1 MKTGKK
7 LLALLLAV
15 VMTMS
20 LLTVG
25 AFAEETPSSETP
37 LEQQDSGSGN
47 IPDDPAEGP
56 ADDLTGNS
64 EDGAAGESDAA
75 LTAADTSYV
84 AEVDGQQYET
94 LQAAVDAVTGEAS
107 IKLIDS
113 IVAKKDEIVTIPAGK
128 TVTLDMAGN
137 SITVESDFEGR
148 PIVNEGTLTV
158 TGNGIIDSSA
168 SENGLGAINN
178 KGTLTIENGT
188 YRGAV
193 YGSGSGIRNTGKDA
207 VLTIEDGT
215 FEEATCAVY
224 NEGTAIIK
232 DGTFSNHSCSTCAK
246 EDGHEGMWSY
256 VIRNATI
263 DSKMTIDGGVFTGT
277 QGAVSA
283 AIGSLTV
290 NDGYFKTADCNRNHG
305 AIFYALYAAGEVGE
319 VETVINGGTFET
331 DGKVTAVSIGNDNK
345 NGDGGINAQSAA
357 EIRGGTFKAP
367 EGVPAVKKATETG
380 NLAITGGTF
389 SSDVSEYL
397 AEGYVQNANGE
408 VGSREEMMVAEVTTA
423 EGVEQYTS
431 LAEAVEAAADKSVIT
446 LLKDTEG
453 DGIVIDTSK
462 KNLTIDFNTHSY
474 TVSGSTVG
482 SSGTE
487 TNAFQ
492 FLTGG
497 SLTLKNGSII
507 FANQKTL
514 LIGLQNYCNLT
525 LENMVIDASQAS
537 APCQYAISNNCGT
550 VQFIRNTSI
559 KAYKNQTAFDSCKF
573 GSYEIPTVKINTTGT
588 ITGDIEL
595 SGGKLEISAGTF
607 EGNIRTVSGY
617 AEGDAIITGG
627 TFSSDVSEYLDEGL
641 GQDANGT
648 VGKVEEGFAAVRIG
662 DTYYQTLAKAI
673 AEAKENDTITL
684 LREVDL
690 GSDRVTINKAVTL
703 DLNGCTLTSSNAT
716 NTLWLEASRVTVQ
729 DSKGNGKIQNTGSG
743 SNNIAVVV
751 NGQDT
756 EAYFKSGT
764 VSGNYAVFI
773 QNGAKA
779 VIDGGKYTGT
789 YGINT
794 VGTGNEANKTAVEI
808 NGGEIQAVAF
818 AVAGNGSA
826 DYTETVI
833 TGGRLESTEG
843 NVIYHPQVGD
853 LTIKGDAELIGPN
866 GVQYCGAGTL
876 TIAENA
882 VITATLPF
890 TEFPTKPASQGD
902 GSTDD
907 GAALSVVSR
916 GGGYQGEGQTMTV
929 NITGGT
935 LTSRNNA
942 AIAVYRLER
951 VNGQWTTNENTKIA
965 SYLAALTVSGGNFSA
980 GSKKDAFEID
990 TQAVDKISVT
1000 GGYFTSDPS
1009 DYVPENAEPE
1019 LFVVASDKTGYAYM
1033 VTTTKP
1039 TEVDPIVT
1047 EKTETEVSESI
1058 GTEDQ
1063 EKIEAVID
1071 KAQVSGVSDAVT
1083 ESAQNAIINQVEEAL
1098 KPEDK
1103 VVVEITVSLTA
1114 DEADLTTA
1122 DKMYVSYKAEPVAKV
1137 IVNDESVG
1145 KEIPVTN
1152 DYLDGQTLIEVRLPI
1167 PEGLKPQEIMH
1178 IADDGTRER
1187 YLNGSGFTVEDGCA
1201 VLHVKHFSTFVLNG
1215 QLTVAAKIGESEYG
1229 TLQEAVNAAKSG
1241 DTIVLTQDCDEKIS
1255 VSGKSVTIDLGGYT
1269 YNKDKITL
1277 GSRCSMSVSD
1287 GKITITYS
1295 APSGGGSSSS
1305 SSGDYTVSV
1314 ENSKHGTVTVSPKRA
1329 DKGDTV
1335 TITVKPDNGYEL
1347 DELTV
1352 TDKDGDT
1359 VKLQSKGG
1367 NKYTFTMPGSKV
1379 TVEATFTLEKEEN
1392 LPFADVAEDY
1402 WAVEEITWAYENGY
1416 MNGVSAERFAP
1427 GSTVTRQQLWMVL
1440 ARLTEFNPSNM
1451 TEAQHWAVESKI
1463 SDGSNPGGAL
1473 TRQQMV
1479 TILYRWAQQMGY
1491 DVSGRADLSAFP
1503 DNASVAAYATEPMT
1517 WAIAEG
1523 IISGTTEGLL
1533 NPAGTATRAQFAV
1546 ILYRFFEN
1554 VM

>member
-94 LQAAVDAVTGEAS
+94 LQAAVDAVQGSGTIELTSS
-107 IKLIDS
+107 IALSDQVTIDS
-113 IVAKKDEIVTIPAGK
+113 GK
-128 TVTLDMAGN
+128 TIILDMNGETL
-137 SITVESDFEGR
+137 SIGFSDSSKNL
-148 PIVNEGTLTV
+148 IVNNGTLTITGDGTFDATEATSYKGFINNYGTLTV
-158 TGNGIIDSSA
+158 
-168 SENGLGAINN
+168 
-178 KGTLTIENGT
+178 ENGT
-188 YRGAV
+188 FQIADKAMTV
-193 YGSGSGIRNTGKDA
+193 HLRNQ
-207 VLTIEDGT
+207 
-215 FEEATCAVY
+215 
-224 NEGTAIIK
+224 
-232 DGTFSNHSCSTCAK
+232 
-246 EDGHEGMWSY
+246 
-256 VIRNATI
+256 
-263 DSKMTIDGGVFTGT
+263 DGGK
-277 QGAVSA
+277 A
-283 AIGSLTV
+283 
-290 NDGYFKTADCNRNHG
+290 
-305 AIFYALYAAGEVGE
+305 
-319 VETVINGGTFET
+319 VINGGTFSGGATIVRSFEGSNTTITGGSFTNSVYPAVDVNGET
-331 DGKVTAVSIGNDNK
+331 LITGGIFTNTSYSRCDSQNWGYTVRSGVDNDPDAKLTITPSSEGSVVVTGTQGALSATAGTMEVNGGSYKTVDCAQKHGAVFYALYVAGEAGAVQVVVNDGTFVTEGKQTAVLVGNSN
-345 NGDGGINAQSAA
+345 DGGLKEQAVLQ
-357 EIRGGTFKAP
+357 IRGGQFSAP
-367 EGVPAVKKATETG
+367 EGIPAYKVDVALG
-380 NLAITGGTF
+380 GLNITGGTF
-389 SSDVSEYL
+389 SSKVDEQYL
-397 AEGYVQNANGE
+397 AEGYVQN
-408 VGSREEMMVAEVTTA
+408 
-423 EGVEQYTS
+423 
-431 LAEAVEAAADKSVIT
+431 
-446 LLKDTEG
+446 
-453 DGIVIDTSK
+453 
-462 KNLTIDFNTHSY
+462 
-474 TVSGSTVG
+474 
-482 SSGTE
+482 
-487 TNAFQ
+487 
-492 FLTGG
+492 
-497 SLTLKNGSII
+497 
-507 FANQKTL
+507 
-514 LIGLQNYCNLT
+514 
-525 LENMVIDASQAS
+525 
-537 APCQYAISNNCGT
+537 
-550 VQFIRNTSI
+550 
-559 KAYKNQTAFDSCKF
+559 
-573 GSYEIPTVKINTTGT
+573 
-588 ITGDIEL
+588 
-595 SGGKLEISAGTF
+595 
-607 EGNIRTVSGY
+607 
-617 AEGDAIITGG
+617 
-627 TFSSDVSEYLDEGL
+627 
-641 GQDANGT
+641 ANGT

-716 NTLWLEASRVTVQ
+716 NTLWLAASRVTVQ

-794 VGTGNEANKTAVEI
+794 VGTGDEANKTAVEI

-951 VNGQWTTNENTKIA
+951 VDGQWTTNENTKIA

-990 TQAVDKISVT
+990 TQAADKISVT

-1009 DYVPENAEPE
+1009 DYVPENAEPK

-1047 EKTETEVSESI
+1047 EKTETEVSERI
-1058 GTEDQ
+1058 EPEDQ
-1063 EKIEAVID
+1063 KKIEAVID

-1083 ESAQNAIINQVEEAL
+1083 ESAQNAIINQVEGEL

-1114 DEADLTTA
+1114 DKADLTTE

-1137 IVNDESVG
+1137 IVNGEDKAENIAV
-1145 KEIPVTN
+1145 PN

-1167 PEGLKPQEIMH
+1167 PVDLEPQEIMH

-1255 VSGKSVTIDLGGYT
+1255 VSGKSVTIDLDGHT
-1269 YNKDKITL
+1269 YDKDKITL

-1287 GKITITYS
+1287 DKITITYS

-1314 ENSKHGTVTVSPKRA
+1314 ENSKHGTVTASPKRA

>member
-1 MKTGKK
+1 M
-7 LLALLLAV
+7 
-15 VMTMS
+15 
-20 LLTVG
+20 
-25 AFAEETPSSETP
+25 
-37 LEQQDSGSGN
+37 
-47 IPDDPAEGP
+47 
-56 ADDLTGNS
+56 
-64 EDGAAGESDAA
+64 
-75 LTAADTSYV
+75 
-84 AEVDGQQYET
+84 
-94 LQAAVDAVTGEAS
+94 
-107 IKLIDS
+107 
-113 IVAKKDEIVTIPAGK
+113 
-128 TVTLDMAGN
+128 
-137 SITVESDFEGR
+137 
-148 PIVNEGTLTV
+148 
-158 TGNGIIDSSA
+158 
-168 SENGLGAINN
+168 
-178 KGTLTIENGT
+178 
-188 YRGAV
+188 
-193 YGSGSGIRNTGKDA
+193 
-207 VLTIEDGT
+207 
-215 FEEATCAVY
+215 
-224 NEGTAIIK
+224 
-232 DGTFSNHSCSTCAK
+232 
-246 EDGHEGMWSY
+246 
-256 VIRNATI
+256 
-263 DSKMTIDGGVFTGT
+263 
-277 QGAVSA
+277 
-283 AIGSLTV
+283 
-290 NDGYFKTADCNRNHG
+290 
-305 AIFYALYAAGEVGE
+305 
-319 VETVINGGTFET
+319 
-331 DGKVTAVSIGNDNK
+331 
-345 NGDGGINAQSAA
+345 
-357 EIRGGTFKAP
+357 
-367 EGVPAVKKATETG
+367 
-380 NLAITGGTF
+380 
-389 SSDVSEYL
+389 
-397 AEGYVQNANGE
+397 
-408 VGSREEMMVAEVTTA
+408 
-423 EGVEQYTS
+423 
-431 LAEAVEAAADKSVIT
+431 
-446 LLKDTEG
+446 
-453 DGIVIDTSK
+453 
-462 KNLTIDFNTHSY
+462 
-474 TVSGSTVG
+474 
-482 SSGTE
+482 
-487 TNAFQ
+487 
-492 FLTGG
+492 
-497 SLTLKNGSII
+497 
-507 FANQKTL
+507 
-514 LIGLQNYCNLT
+514 
-525 LENMVIDASQAS
+525 
-537 APCQYAISNNCGT
+537 
-550 VQFIRNTSI
+550 
-559 KAYKNQTAFDSCKF
+559 
-573 GSYEIPTVKINTTGT
+573 
-588 ITGDIEL
+588 
-595 SGGKLEISAGTF
+595 
-607 EGNIRTVSGY
+607 
-617 AEGDAIITGG
+617 
-627 TFSSDVSEYLDEGL
+627 
-641 GQDANGT
+641 
-648 VGKVEEGFAAVRIG
+648 
-662 DTYYQTLAKAI
+662 
-673 AEAKENDTITL
+673 
-684 LREVDL
+684 DL
-690 GSDRVTINKAVTL
+690 GSDKVTINKAVTL

-751 NGQDT
+751 NGQGT

-951 VNGQWTTNENTKIA
+951 VNGQWTTNENTKIV

-990 TQAVDKISVT
+990 TQAADKISVT

-1009 DYVPENAEPE
+1009 DYVPENAEPK

-1098 KPEDK
+1098 NPEDK

-1114 DEADLTTA
+1114 DEADLTTE

-1137 IVNDESVG
+1137 IVNGEDKAENIAV
-1145 KEIPVTN
+1145 PN

-1167 PEGLKPQEIMH
+1167 PADLEPQEIMH

-1255 VSGKSVTIDLGGYT
+1255 VSGKSVTIDLDGHT
-1269 YNKDKITL
+1269 YDKDKITL

-1287 GKITITYS
+1287 DKITITYS

>member
-94 LQAAVDAVTGEAS
+94 LQAAVDAVQGSGTIELTSS
-107 IKLIDS
+107 IALSDQVTIDS
-113 IVAKKDEIVTIPAGK
+113 GK
-128 TVTLDMAGN
+128 TIILDMNGETL
-137 SITVESDFEGR
+137 SIGFSDSSKNL
-148 PIVNEGTLTV
+148 IVNNGTLTITGDGTFDATEATSYKGFINNYGTLTV
-158 TGNGIIDSSA
+158 
-168 SENGLGAINN
+168 
-178 KGTLTIENGT
+178 ENGT
-188 YRGAV
+188 FQIADKAMTV
-193 YGSGSGIRNTGKDA
+193 HLRNQ
-207 VLTIEDGT
+207 
-215 FEEATCAVY
+215 
-224 NEGTAIIK
+224 
-232 DGTFSNHSCSTCAK
+232 
-246 EDGHEGMWSY
+246 
-256 VIRNATI
+256 
-263 DSKMTIDGGVFTGT
+263 DGGK
-277 QGAVSA
+277 A
-283 AIGSLTV
+283 
-290 NDGYFKTADCNRNHG
+290 
-305 AIFYALYAAGEVGE
+305 
-319 VETVINGGTFET
+319 VINGGTFSGGATIVRSFEGSNTTITGGSFTNSVYPAVDVNGET
-331 DGKVTAVSIGNDNK
+331 LITGGIFTNTSCSRCDSQNWGYTVRSGVDNDPDAKLTITPSSEGSVVVTGTQGALSATAGTMEVNGGSYKTVDCAQKHGAVFYALYVAGEAGAVQVVVNDGTFVTEGKQTAVLVGNSN
-345 NGDGGINAQSAA
+345 DGGLKEQAVLQ
-357 EIRGGTFKAP
+357 IRGGQFSAP
-367 EGVPAVKKATETG
+367 EGIPAYKVDVALG
-380 NLAITGGTF
+380 GLNITGGTF
-389 SSDVSEYL
+389 SSKVDEQYL
-397 AEGYVQNANGE
+397 A
-408 VGSREEMMVAEVTTA
+408 
-423 EGVEQYTS
+423 
-431 LAEAVEAAADKSVIT
+431 
-446 LLKDTEG
+446 
-453 DGIVIDTSK
+453 
-462 KNLTIDFNTHSY
+462 
-474 TVSGSTVG
+474 
-482 SSGTE
+482 
-487 TNAFQ
+487 
-492 FLTGG
+492 
-497 SLTLKNGSII
+497 
-507 FANQKTL
+507 
-514 LIGLQNYCNLT
+514 
-525 LENMVIDASQAS
+525 
-537 APCQYAISNNCGT
+537 
-550 VQFIRNTSI
+550 
-559 KAYKNQTAFDSCKF
+559 
-573 GSYEIPTVKINTTGT
+573 
-588 ITGDIEL
+588 
-595 SGGKLEISAGTF
+595 
-607 EGNIRTVSGY
+607 
-617 AEGDAIITGG
+617 
-627 TFSSDVSEYLDEGL
+627 EGL

-673 AEAKENDTITL
+673 TEAKENDTITL

-751 NGQDT
+751 NGQGT

-794 VGTGNEANKTAVEI
+794 VGTSDEANKTAVEI

-951 VNGQWTTNENTKIA
+951 VDGQWTTNENTKIV

-990 TQAVDKISVT
+990 TRAADKISVT

-1009 DYVPENAEPE
+1009 DYVPENAEPK

-1033 VTTTKP
+1033 VTTTAP

-1058 GTEDQ
+1058 KTEDK

-1071 KAQVSGVSDAVT
+1071 NAQVSGVSDAVT

-1114 DEADLTTA
+1114 DKADLTTE

-1137 IVNDESVG
+1137 IVNGEDKAENIAV
-1145 KEIPVTN
+1145 PN

-1167 PEGLKPQEIMH
+1167 PVDLEPQEIMH

-1255 VSGKSVTIDLGGYT
+1255 VSGKSVTIDLDGHT
-1269 YNKDKITL
+1269 YDKDKITL

-1287 GKITITYS
+1287 DKITITYS

-1392 LPFADVAEDY
+1392 LPFADVAEDC

>member
-431 LAEAVEAAADKSVIT
+431 LAEAVEAAANNSVIK

-550 VQFIRNTSI
+550 VQFIGNTSI

-573 GSYEIPTVKINTTGT
+573 GSYEIPTVKIHTTGT

-617 AEGDAIITGG
+617 AKGDAIITGG

-751 NGQDT
+751 NGQGT

-951 VNGQWTTNENTKIA
+951 VDGQWTTNENTKIA

-990 TQAVDKISVT
+990 TQAADEISVT

-1058 GTEDQ
+1058 KTEDK

-1071 KAQVSGVSDAVT
+1071 NAQVSGVSDAVT
-1083 ESAQNAIINQVEEAL
+1083 ESAQNAIINQVEGEL

-1114 DEADLTTA
+1114 DKADLTTE

-1137 IVNDESVG
+1137 IVNGEDKAENIAV
-1145 KEIPVTN
+1145 PN

-1167 PEGLKPQEIMH
+1167 PADLEPQEIMH

-1255 VSGKSVTIDLGGYT
+1255 VSGKSVTIDLGGYA
-1269 YNKDKITL
+1269 YDKDKITL

-1287 GKITITYS
+1287 DKITITYS

>member
-94 LQAAVDAVTGEAS
+94 LQAAVDAVQGSGTIELTSS
-107 IKLIDS
+107 IALSDQVTIDS
-113 IVAKKDEIVTIPAGK
+113 GK
-128 TVTLDMAGN
+128 TIILDMNGETL
-137 SITVESDFEGR
+137 SIGFSDSSKNL
-148 PIVNEGTLTV
+148 IVNNGTLTITGDGTFDATEATSYKGFINNYGTLTV
-158 TGNGIIDSSA
+158 
-168 SENGLGAINN
+168 
-178 KGTLTIENGT
+178 ENGT
-188 YRGAV
+188 FQIADKAMTV
-193 YGSGSGIRNTGKDA
+193 HLRNQ
-207 VLTIEDGT
+207 
-215 FEEATCAVY
+215 
-224 NEGTAIIK
+224 
-232 DGTFSNHSCSTCAK
+232 
-246 EDGHEGMWSY
+246 
-256 VIRNATI
+256 
-263 DSKMTIDGGVFTGT
+263 DGGK
-277 QGAVSA
+277 A
-283 AIGSLTV
+283 
-290 NDGYFKTADCNRNHG
+290 
-305 AIFYALYAAGEVGE
+305 
-319 VETVINGGTFET
+319 VINGGTFSGGATIVRSFEGSNTTITGGSFTNSVYPAVDVNGET
-331 DGKVTAVSIGNDNK
+331 LITGGIFTNTSYSRCDSQNWGYTVRSGVDNDPDAKLTITPSSEGSVVVTGTQGALSATAGTMEVNGGSYKTVDCAQKHGAVFYALYVAGEAGAVQVVVNDGTFVTEGKQTAVLVGNSN
-345 NGDGGINAQSAA
+345 DGGLKEQAVLQ
-357 EIRGGTFKAP
+357 IRGGQFSAP
-367 EGVPAVKKATETG
+367 EGIPAYKVDVALG
-380 NLAITGGTF
+380 GLNITGGTF
-389 SSDVSEYL
+389 SSKVDEQYL
-397 AEGYVQNANGE
+397 AEGYVQN
-408 VGSREEMMVAEVTTA
+408 
-423 EGVEQYTS
+423 
-431 LAEAVEAAADKSVIT
+431 
-446 LLKDTEG
+446 
-453 DGIVIDTSK
+453 
-462 KNLTIDFNTHSY
+462 
-474 TVSGSTVG
+474 
-482 SSGTE
+482 
-487 TNAFQ
+487 
-492 FLTGG
+492 
-497 SLTLKNGSII
+497 
-507 FANQKTL
+507 
-514 LIGLQNYCNLT
+514 
-525 LENMVIDASQAS
+525 
-537 APCQYAISNNCGT
+537 
-550 VQFIRNTSI
+550 
-559 KAYKNQTAFDSCKF
+559 
-573 GSYEIPTVKINTTGT
+573 
-588 ITGDIEL
+588 
-595 SGGKLEISAGTF
+595 
-607 EGNIRTVSGY
+607 
-617 AEGDAIITGG
+617 
-627 TFSSDVSEYLDEGL
+627 
-641 GQDANGT
+641 ANGT

-716 NTLWLEASRVTVQ
+716 NTLWLAASRVTVQ

-794 VGTGNEANKTAVEI
+794 VGTGDEANKTAVEI

-951 VNGQWTTNENTKIA
+951 VDGQWTTNENTKIA

-990 TQAVDKISVT
+990 TQAADKISVT

-1009 DYVPENAEPE
+1009 DYVPENAEPK

-1047 EKTETEVSESI
+1047 EKTETEVSERI
-1058 GTEDQ
+1058 EPEDQ
-1063 EKIEAVID
+1063 KKIEAVID
-1071 KAQVSGVSDAVT
+1071 NAQVSGVSDAVT
-1083 ESAQNAIINQVEEAL
+1083 ESAQNAIINQVEGEL

-1114 DEADLTTA
+1114 DKADLTTE

-1137 IVNDESVG
+1137 IVNGEDKAENIAV
-1145 KEIPVTN
+1145 PN

-1167 PEGLKPQEIMH
+1167 PVDLEPQEIMH

-1255 VSGKSVTIDLGGYT
+1255 VSGKSVTIDLDGHT
-1269 YNKDKITL
+1269 YDKDKITL

-1287 GKITITYS
+1287 DKITITYS

-1314 ENSKHGTVTVSPKRA
+1314 ENSKHGTVTASPKRA

>member
-47 IPDDPAEGP
+47 IPEDPAEGP

-431 LAEAVEAAADKSVIT
+431 LAEAVEAAANNSVIK

-550 VQFIRNTSI
+550 VQFIGNTSI

-573 GSYEIPTVKINTTGT
+573 GSYEIPTVKIHTTGT

-617 AEGDAIITGG
+617 AKGDAIITGG
-627 TFSSDVSEYLDEGL
+627 TFSSDVSKYLAEGL

-716 NTLWLEASRVTVQ
+716 NTLCLAASRVTVQ

-794 VGTGNEANKTAVEI
+794 VGTGDEANKTAVEI

-951 VNGQWTTNENTKIA
+951 VDGQWTTNENTKIV
-965 SYLAALTVSGGNFSA
+965 SYLAALKVSGGNFSA

-990 TQAVDKISVT
+990 TQAADEISVT

-1009 DYVPENAEPE
+1009 DYVPENAEPK
-1019 LFVVASDKTGYAYM
+1019 LFVVASDRTGYAYM
-1033 VTTTKP
+1033 VTTTAP

-1058 GTEDQ
+1058 KAKDK

-1071 KAQVSGVSDAVT
+1071 NAQVSGVSDAVT

-1114 DEADLTTA
+1114 DKADLTTA
-1122 DKMYVSYKAEPVAKV
+1122 DKMYVSYKAEPAAKV
-1137 IVNDESVG
+1137 IVNGKDETDKIAVS
-1145 KEIPVTN
+1145 N

-1167 PEGLKPQEIMH
+1167 PADLEPQEIMH

-1201 VLHVKHFSTFVLNG
+1201 VLHVKHFGTFVLNG

-1255 VSGKSVTIDLGGYT
+1255 VSGKSMTIDLDGHT
-1269 YNKDKITL
+1269 YDKDKITL

-1287 GKITITYS
+1287 DKITITYS

-1440 ARLTEFNPSNM
+1440 ARLTGFNPSNM

>member
-94 LQAAVDAVTGEAS
+94 LQAAVDAVQGSGTIELTSS
-107 IKLIDS
+107 IALSDQVTIDS
-113 IVAKKDEIVTIPAGK
+113 GK
-128 TVTLDMAGN
+128 TIILDMNGETL
-137 SITVESDFEGR
+137 SIGFSDSSKNL
-148 PIVNEGTLTV
+148 IVNNGTLTITGDGTFDATEATSYKGFINNYGTLTV
-158 TGNGIIDSSA
+158 
-168 SENGLGAINN
+168 
-178 KGTLTIENGT
+178 ENGT
-188 YRGAV
+188 FQIADKAMTV
-193 YGSGSGIRNTGKDA
+193 HLRNQ
-207 VLTIEDGT
+207 
-215 FEEATCAVY
+215 
-224 NEGTAIIK
+224 
-232 DGTFSNHSCSTCAK
+232 
-246 EDGHEGMWSY
+246 
-256 VIRNATI
+256 
-263 DSKMTIDGGVFTGT
+263 DGGK
-277 QGAVSA
+277 A
-283 AIGSLTV
+283 
-290 NDGYFKTADCNRNHG
+290 
-305 AIFYALYAAGEVGE
+305 
-319 VETVINGGTFET
+319 VINGGTFSGGATIVRSFEGSNTTITGGSFTNSVYPAVDVNGET
-331 DGKVTAVSIGNDNK
+331 LITGGIFTNTSCSRCDSQNWGYTVRSGVDNDPDAKLTITPSSEGSVVVTGTQGALSATAGTMEVNGGSYKTVDCAQKHGAVFYALYVAGEAGAVQVVVNDGTFVTEGKQTAVLVGNSN
-345 NGDGGINAQSAA
+345 DGGLKEQAVLQ
-357 EIRGGTFKAP
+357 IRGGQFSAP
-367 EGVPAVKKATETG
+367 EGIPAYKVDVALG
-380 NLAITGGTF
+380 GLNITGGTF
-389 SSDVSEYL
+389 SSDVSKYL
-397 AEGYVQNANGE
+397 A
-408 VGSREEMMVAEVTTA
+408 
-423 EGVEQYTS
+423 
-431 LAEAVEAAADKSVIT
+431 
-446 LLKDTEG
+446 
-453 DGIVIDTSK
+453 
-462 KNLTIDFNTHSY
+462 
-474 TVSGSTVG
+474 
-482 SSGTE
+482 
-487 TNAFQ
+487 
-492 FLTGG
+492 
-497 SLTLKNGSII
+497 
-507 FANQKTL
+507 
-514 LIGLQNYCNLT
+514 
-525 LENMVIDASQAS
+525 
-537 APCQYAISNNCGT
+537 
-550 VQFIRNTSI
+550 
-559 KAYKNQTAFDSCKF
+559 
-573 GSYEIPTVKINTTGT
+573 
-588 ITGDIEL
+588 
-595 SGGKLEISAGTF
+595 
-607 EGNIRTVSGY
+607 
-617 AEGDAIITGG
+617 
-627 TFSSDVSEYLDEGL
+627 EGL

-673 AEAKENDTITL
+673 TEAKENDTITL

-751 NGQDT
+751 NGQGT

-794 VGTGNEANKTAVEI
+794 VGTSDEANKTAVEI

-951 VNGQWTTNENTKIA
+951 VDGQWTTNENTKIV

-990 TQAVDKISVT
+990 TRAADKISVT

-1009 DYVPENAEPE
+1009 DYVPENAEPK

-1033 VTTTKP
+1033 VTTTAP

-1058 GTEDQ
+1058 KTEDK

-1071 KAQVSGVSDAVT
+1071 NAQVSGVSDAVT

-1114 DEADLTTA
+1114 DKADLTTE

-1137 IVNDESVG
+1137 IVNGEDKAENIAV
-1145 KEIPVTN
+1145 PN

-1167 PEGLKPQEIMH
+1167 PVDLEPQEIMH

-1255 VSGKSVTIDLGGYT
+1255 VSGKSVTIDLDGHT
-1269 YNKDKITL
+1269 YDKDKITL

-1287 GKITITYS
+1287 DKITITYS

>member
-47 IPDDPAEGP
+47 IPEDPAEGP

-431 LAEAVEAAADKSVIT
+431 LAEAVEEAANNSVIK

-550 VQFIRNTSI
+550 VQFIGNTSI

-573 GSYEIPTVKINTTGT
+573 GSYEIPTVKIHTTGT

-617 AEGDAIITGG
+617 AKGDAIITGG
-627 TFSSDVSEYLDEGL
+627 TFSSDVSKYLAEGL

-716 NTLWLEASRVTVQ
+716 NTLCLAASRVTVQ

-794 VGTGNEANKTAVEI
+794 VGTGDEANKTAVEI

-818 AVAGNGSA
+818 AVAGNGSD

-951 VNGQWTTNENTKIA
+951 VDGQWTTNENTKIV
-965 SYLAALTVSGGNFSA
+965 SYLAALKVSGGNFSA

-990 TQAVDKISVT
+990 TQAADEISVT

-1009 DYVPENAEPE
+1009 DYVPENAEPK

-1033 VTTTKP
+1033 VTTTAP

-1058 GTEDQ
+1058 KAKDKEMI
-1063 EKIEAVID
+1063 KAVID
-1071 KAQVSGVSDAVT
+1071 NAQVSGVSDAVT

-1114 DEADLTTA
+1114 DKADLTTA

-1137 IVNDESVG
+1137 IVNGKDETDKIAVS
-1145 KEIPVTN
+1145 N

-1167 PEGLKPQEIMH
+1167 PADLEPQEIMH

-1201 VLHVKHFSTFVLNG
+1201 VLHVKHFGTFVLNG

-1255 VSGKSVTIDLGGYT
+1255 VSGKIMTIDLDGHT
-1269 YNKDKITL
+1269 YDKDKITL

-1287 GKITITYS
+1287 DKITITYS

-1352 TDKDGDT
+1352 TDRDGDT

>member
-94 LQAAVDAVTGEAS
+94 LQAAVDAVQGSGTIELTSS
-107 IKLIDS
+107 IALSDQVTIDS
-113 IVAKKDEIVTIPAGK
+113 GK
-128 TVTLDMAGN
+128 TIILDMNGETL
-137 SITVESDFEGR
+137 SIGFSDSSKNL
-148 PIVNEGTLTV
+148 IVNNGTLTITGDGTFDATEATSYKGFINNYGTLTV
-158 TGNGIIDSSA
+158 
-168 SENGLGAINN
+168 
-178 KGTLTIENGT
+178 ENGT
-188 YRGAV
+188 FQIADKAMTV
-193 YGSGSGIRNTGKDA
+193 HLRNQ
-207 VLTIEDGT
+207 
-215 FEEATCAVY
+215 
-224 NEGTAIIK
+224 
-232 DGTFSNHSCSTCAK
+232 
-246 EDGHEGMWSY
+246 
-256 VIRNATI
+256 
-263 DSKMTIDGGVFTGT
+263 DGGK
-277 QGAVSA
+277 A
-283 AIGSLTV
+283 
-290 NDGYFKTADCNRNHG
+290 
-305 AIFYALYAAGEVGE
+305 
-319 VETVINGGTFET
+319 VINGGTFSGGATIVRSFEGSNTTITGGSFTNSVYPAVDVNGET
-331 DGKVTAVSIGNDNK
+331 LITGGIFTNTSCSRCDSQNWGYTVRSGVDNDPDAKLTITPSSEGSVVVTGTQGALSATAGTMEVNGGSYKTVDCAQKHGAVFYALYVAGEAGAVQVVVNDGTFVTEGKQTAVLVGNSN
-345 NGDGGINAQSAA
+345 DGGLKEQAVLQ
-357 EIRGGTFKAP
+357 IRGGQFSAP
-367 EGVPAVKKATETG
+367 EGIPAYKVDVALG
-380 NLAITGGTF
+380 GLNITGGTF
-389 SSDVSEYL
+389 SSDVSKYL
-397 AEGYVQNANGE
+397 A
-408 VGSREEMMVAEVTTA
+408 
-423 EGVEQYTS
+423 
-431 LAEAVEAAADKSVIT
+431 
-446 LLKDTEG
+446 
-453 DGIVIDTSK
+453 
-462 KNLTIDFNTHSY
+462 
-474 TVSGSTVG
+474 
-482 SSGTE
+482 
-487 TNAFQ
+487 
-492 FLTGG
+492 
-497 SLTLKNGSII
+497 
-507 FANQKTL
+507 
-514 LIGLQNYCNLT
+514 
-525 LENMVIDASQAS
+525 
-537 APCQYAISNNCGT
+537 
-550 VQFIRNTSI
+550 
-559 KAYKNQTAFDSCKF
+559 
-573 GSYEIPTVKINTTGT
+573 
-588 ITGDIEL
+588 
-595 SGGKLEISAGTF
+595 
-607 EGNIRTVSGY
+607 
-617 AEGDAIITGG
+617 
-627 TFSSDVSEYLDEGL
+627 EGL

-794 VGTGNEANKTAVEI
+794 VGTGDEANKTAVEI

-951 VNGQWTTNENTKIA
+951 VNGQWTTNENTKIV

-990 TQAVDKISVT
+990 TQAADKISVT

-1009 DYVPENAEPE
+1009 DYVPENAEPK

-1058 GTEDQ
+1058 KTEDK

-1083 ESAQNAIINQVEEAL
+1083 ESAQNAIINQVEGAL
-1098 KPEDK
+1098 NPEDK

-1114 DEADLTTA
+1114 DKADLTTA

-1167 PEGLKPQEIMH
+1167 PEDLEPQEIMH

-1255 VSGKSVTIDLGGYT
+1255 VSGKSVTIDLDGHT
-1269 YNKDKITL
+1269 YDKDKITL

-1287 GKITITYS
+1287 DKITITYS

>member
-94 LQAAVDAVTGEAS
+94 LQAAVDAVQGSGTIELTSS
-107 IKLIDS
+107 IALSDQVTIDS
-113 IVAKKDEIVTIPAGK
+113 GK
-128 TVTLDMAGN
+128 TIILDMNGETL
-137 SITVESDFEGR
+137 SIGFSDSSKNL
-148 PIVNEGTLTV
+148 IVNNGTLTITGDGTFDATEATSYKGFINNYGTLTV
-158 TGNGIIDSSA
+158 
-168 SENGLGAINN
+168 
-178 KGTLTIENGT
+178 ENGT
-188 YRGAV
+188 FQIADKAMTV
-193 YGSGSGIRNTGKDA
+193 HLRNQ
-207 VLTIEDGT
+207 
-215 FEEATCAVY
+215 
-224 NEGTAIIK
+224 
-232 DGTFSNHSCSTCAK
+232 
-246 EDGHEGMWSY
+246 
-256 VIRNATI
+256 
-263 DSKMTIDGGVFTGT
+263 DGGK
-277 QGAVSA
+277 A
-283 AIGSLTV
+283 
-290 NDGYFKTADCNRNHG
+290 
-305 AIFYALYAAGEVGE
+305 
-319 VETVINGGTFET
+319 VINGGTFSGGATIVRSFKGSNTTITGGSFTNSVYPAVDVNGET
-331 DGKVTAVSIGNDNK
+331 LITGGIFTNTSCSRCDSQNWGYTVRSGVDNDPDAKLTITPSSEGSVVVTGTQGALSATAGTMEVNGGSYKTVDCAQKHGAVFYALYVAGEAGAVQVVVNDGTFVTEGKQTAVLVGNSN
-345 NGDGGINAQSAA
+345 DGGLKEQAVLQ
-357 EIRGGTFKAP
+357 IRGGQFSAP
-367 EGVPAVKKATETG
+367 EGIPAYKVDVALG
-380 NLAITGGTF
+380 GLNITGGTF
-389 SSDVSEYL
+389 SSKVDEQYL
-397 AEGYVQNANGE
+397 A
-408 VGSREEMMVAEVTTA
+408 
-423 EGVEQYTS
+423 
-431 LAEAVEAAADKSVIT
+431 
-446 LLKDTEG
+446 
-453 DGIVIDTSK
+453 
-462 KNLTIDFNTHSY
+462 
-474 TVSGSTVG
+474 
-482 SSGTE
+482 
-487 TNAFQ
+487 
-492 FLTGG
+492 
-497 SLTLKNGSII
+497 
-507 FANQKTL
+507 
-514 LIGLQNYCNLT
+514 
-525 LENMVIDASQAS
+525 
-537 APCQYAISNNCGT
+537 
-550 VQFIRNTSI
+550 
-559 KAYKNQTAFDSCKF
+559 
-573 GSYEIPTVKINTTGT
+573 
-588 ITGDIEL
+588 
-595 SGGKLEISAGTF
+595 
-607 EGNIRTVSGY
+607 
-617 AEGDAIITGG
+617 
-627 TFSSDVSEYLDEGL
+627 EGL

-673 AEAKENDTITL
+673 TEAKENDTITL

-751 NGQDT
+751 NGQGT

-794 VGTGNEANKTAVEI
+794 VGTSDEANKTAVEI

-951 VNGQWTTNENTKIA
+951 VNGQWTTNENTKIV

-990 TQAVDKISVT
+990 TQAADKISVT

-1009 DYVPENAEPE
+1009 DYVPENAEPK

-1058 GTEDQ
+1058 ELEDQ
-1063 EKIEAVID
+1063 KKIEAVID
-1071 KAQVSGVSDAVT
+1071 NAQVSGVSDAVT
-1083 ESAQNAIINQVEEAL
+1083 ESAQNAIINQVEGEL

-1114 DEADLTTA
+1114 DKADLTTA

-1167 PEGLKPQEIMH
+1167 PADLEPQEIMH

-1255 VSGKSVTIDLGGYT
+1255 VSGKSVTIDLDGHT
-1269 YNKDKITL
+1269 YDKDKITL

>member
-94 LQAAVDAVTGEAS
+94 LQAAVDAVQGSGTIELTSS
-107 IKLIDS
+107 IALSDQVTIDS
-113 IVAKKDEIVTIPAGK
+113 GK
-128 TVTLDMAGN
+128 TIILDMNGETL
-137 SITVESDFEGR
+137 SIGFSDSSKNL
-148 PIVNEGTLTV
+148 IVNNGTLTITGDGTFDATEATSYKGFINNYGTLTV
-158 TGNGIIDSSA
+158 
-168 SENGLGAINN
+168 
-178 KGTLTIENGT
+178 ENGT
-188 YRGAV
+188 FQIADKAMTV
-193 YGSGSGIRNTGKDA
+193 HLRNQ
-207 VLTIEDGT
+207 
-215 FEEATCAVY
+215 
-224 NEGTAIIK
+224 
-232 DGTFSNHSCSTCAK
+232 
-246 EDGHEGMWSY
+246 
-256 VIRNATI
+256 
-263 DSKMTIDGGVFTGT
+263 DGGK
-277 QGAVSA
+277 A
-283 AIGSLTV
+283 
-290 NDGYFKTADCNRNHG
+290 
-305 AIFYALYAAGEVGE
+305 
-319 VETVINGGTFET
+319 VINGGTFSGGATIVRSFEGSNTTITGGSFTNSVYPAVDVNGET
-331 DGKVTAVSIGNDNK
+331 LITGGIFTNTSCSRCDSQNWGYTVRSGVDNDPDAKLTITPSSEGSVVVTGTQGALSATAGTMEVNGGSYKTVDCAQKHGAVFYALYVAGEAGAVQVVVNDGTFVTEGKQTAVLVGNSN
-345 NGDGGINAQSAA
+345 DGGLKEQAVLQ
-357 EIRGGTFKAP
+357 IRGGQFSAP
-367 EGVPAVKKATETG
+367 EGIPAYKVDVALG
-380 NLAITGGTF
+380 GLNITGGTF

-397 AEGYVQNANGE
+397 A
-408 VGSREEMMVAEVTTA
+408 
-423 EGVEQYTS
+423 
-431 LAEAVEAAADKSVIT
+431 
-446 LLKDTEG
+446 
-453 DGIVIDTSK
+453 
-462 KNLTIDFNTHSY
+462 
-474 TVSGSTVG
+474 
-482 SSGTE
+482 
-487 TNAFQ
+487 
-492 FLTGG
+492 
-497 SLTLKNGSII
+497 
-507 FANQKTL
+507 
-514 LIGLQNYCNLT
+514 
-525 LENMVIDASQAS
+525 
-537 APCQYAISNNCGT
+537 
-550 VQFIRNTSI
+550 
-559 KAYKNQTAFDSCKF
+559 
-573 GSYEIPTVKINTTGT
+573 
-588 ITGDIEL
+588 
-595 SGGKLEISAGTF
+595 
-607 EGNIRTVSGY
+607 
-617 AEGDAIITGG
+617 
-627 TFSSDVSEYLDEGL
+627 EGL

-690 GSDRVTINKAVTL
+690 GSDKVTINKAVTL

-751 NGQDT
+751 NGQGT

-794 VGTGNEANKTAVEI
+794 VGTGDEANKTAVEI

-951 VNGQWTTNENTKIA
+951 VDGQWTTNENTKIV

-990 TQAVDKISVT
+990 TQAADEISVT

-1009 DYVPENAEPE
+1009 DYVPENAEPK

-1058 GTEDQ
+1058 KTEDK

-1071 KAQVSGVSDAVT
+1071 NAQVSGVSDAVT

-1114 DEADLTTA
+1114 DKADLTTA

-1137 IVNDESVG
+1137 IVNGEDKAENIAV
-1145 KEIPVTN
+1145 PN

-1167 PEGLKPQEIMH
+1167 PADLEPQEIMH

-1255 VSGKSVTIDLGGYT
+1255 VSGKSVTIDLDGHT
-1269 YNKDKITL
+1269 YDKDKITL

-1287 GKITITYS
+1287 DKITITYS

-1440 ARLTEFNPSNM
+1440 ARLTGFNPSNM

>member
-94 LQAAVDAVTGEAS
+94 LQAAVDAVQGSGTIELTSS
-107 IKLIDS
+107 IALSDQVTIDS
-113 IVAKKDEIVTIPAGK
+113 GK
-128 TVTLDMAGN
+128 TIILDMNGETL
-137 SITVESDFEGR
+137 SIGFSDSSKNL
-148 PIVNEGTLTV
+148 IVNNGTLTITGDGTFDATEATSYKGFINNYGTLTV
-158 TGNGIIDSSA
+158 
-168 SENGLGAINN
+168 
-178 KGTLTIENGT
+178 ENGT
-188 YRGAV
+188 FQIADKAMTV
-193 YGSGSGIRNTGKDA
+193 HLRNQ
-207 VLTIEDGT
+207 
-215 FEEATCAVY
+215 
-224 NEGTAIIK
+224 
-232 DGTFSNHSCSTCAK
+232 
-246 EDGHEGMWSY
+246 
-256 VIRNATI
+256 
-263 DSKMTIDGGVFTGT
+263 DGGK
-277 QGAVSA
+277 A
-283 AIGSLTV
+283 
-290 NDGYFKTADCNRNHG
+290 
-305 AIFYALYAAGEVGE
+305 
-319 VETVINGGTFET
+319 VINGGTFSGGATIVRSFEGSNTTITGGSFTNSVYPAVDVNGET
-331 DGKVTAVSIGNDNK
+331 LITGGIFTNTSCSRCDSQNWGYTVRSGVDNDPDAKLTITPSSEGSVVVTGTQGALSATAGTMEVNGGSYKTVDCAQKHGAVFYALYVAGEAGAVQVVVNDGTFVTEGKQTAVLVGNSN
-345 NGDGGINAQSAA
+345 DGGLKEQAVLQ
-357 EIRGGTFKAP
+357 IRGGQFSAP
-367 EGVPAVKKATETG
+367 EGIPAYKVDVALG
-380 NLAITGGTF
+380 GLNITGGTF
-389 SSDVSEYL
+389 SSDVSKYL
-397 AEGYVQNANGE
+397 A
-408 VGSREEMMVAEVTTA
+408 
-423 EGVEQYTS
+423 
-431 LAEAVEAAADKSVIT
+431 
-446 LLKDTEG
+446 
-453 DGIVIDTSK
+453 
-462 KNLTIDFNTHSY
+462 
-474 TVSGSTVG
+474 
-482 SSGTE
+482 
-487 TNAFQ
+487 
-492 FLTGG
+492 
-497 SLTLKNGSII
+497 
-507 FANQKTL
+507 
-514 LIGLQNYCNLT
+514 
-525 LENMVIDASQAS
+525 
-537 APCQYAISNNCGT
+537 
-550 VQFIRNTSI
+550 
-559 KAYKNQTAFDSCKF
+559 
-573 GSYEIPTVKINTTGT
+573 
-588 ITGDIEL
+588 
-595 SGGKLEISAGTF
+595 
-607 EGNIRTVSGY
+607 
-617 AEGDAIITGG
+617 
-627 TFSSDVSEYLDEGL
+627 EGL

-673 AEAKENDTITL
+673 TEAKENDTITL

-751 NGQDT
+751 NGQGT

-951 VNGQWTTNENTKIA
+951 VNGQWTTNENTKIV

-990 TQAVDKISVT
+990 TQAADKISVT

-1009 DYVPENAEPE
+1009 DYVPENAEPK

-1058 GTEDQ
+1058 ELEDQ
-1063 EKIEAVID
+1063 KKIEAVID
-1071 KAQVSGVSDAVT
+1071 NAQVSGVSDAVT
-1083 ESAQNAIINQVEEAL
+1083 ESAQNAIINQVEGEL

-1114 DEADLTTA
+1114 DKADLTTA

-1167 PEGLKPQEIMH
+1167 PADLEPQEIMH

-1255 VSGKSVTIDLGGYT
+1255 VSGKSVTIDLDGHT
-1269 YNKDKITL
+1269 YDKDKITL

-1287 GKITITYS
+1287 DKITITYS

>member
-84 AEVDGQQYET
+84 AEVDGQQCET

-113 IVAKKDEIVTIPAGK
+113 IVAKKGEIVTIPAGK

-207 VLTIEDGT
+207 VLTIENGT
-215 FEEATCAVY
+215 FEKATCAVY

-232 DGTFSNHSCSTCAK
+232 GGTFSNHSCSACAK

-331 DGKVTAVSIGNDNK
+331 DGKVTAVSIGNDNE

-367 EGVPAVKKATETG
+367 EGVPAVKKATKTG

-423 EGVEQYTS
+423 EGVQQYTS
-431 LAEAVEAAADKSVIT
+431 LAEAVEAAANNSVIK

-550 VQFIRNTSI
+550 VQFIGNTSI

-573 GSYEIPTVKINTTGT
+573 GSYEIPTVKIYTTGT

-617 AEGDAIITGG
+617 AKGDAII
-627 TFSSDVSEYLDEGL
+627 
-641 GQDANGT
+641 
-648 VGKVEEGFAAVRIG
+648 
-662 DTYYQTLAKAI
+662 
-673 AEAKENDTITL
+673 
-684 LREVDL
+684 
-690 GSDRVTINKAVTL
+690 
-703 DLNGCTLTSSNAT
+703 
-716 NTLWLEASRVTVQ
+716 
-729 DSKGNGKIQNTGSG
+729 
-743 SNNIAVVV
+743 
-751 NGQDT
+751 
-756 EAYFKSGT
+756 
-764 VSGNYAVFI
+764 
-773 QNGAKA
+773 
-779 VIDGGKYTGT
+779 
-789 YGINT
+789 
-794 VGTGNEANKTAVEI
+794 
-808 NGGEIQAVAF
+808 
-818 AVAGNGSA
+818 
-826 DYTETVI
+826 
-833 TGGRLESTEG
+833 
-843 NVIYHPQVGD
+843 
-853 LTIKGDAELIGPN
+853 
-866 GVQYCGAGTL
+866 
-876 TIAENA
+876 
-882 VITATLPF
+882 
-890 TEFPTKPASQGD
+890 
-902 GSTDD
+902 
-907 GAALSVVSR
+907 
-916 GGGYQGEGQTMTV
+916 
-929 NITGGT
+929 
-935 LTSRNNA
+935 
-942 AIAVYRLER
+942 
-951 VNGQWTTNENTKIA
+951 
-965 SYLAALTVSGGNFSA
+965 
-980 GSKKDAFEID
+980 
-990 TQAVDKISVT
+990 T

-1009 DYVPENAEPE
+1009 DYVPENAEPK

-1039 TEVDPIVT
+1039 TEVNPIVT
-1047 EKTETEVSESI
+1047 EKTETEVSGSI
-1058 GTEDQ
+1058 KTEDK
-1063 EKIEAVID
+1063 EKIEAVINN
-1071 KAQVSGVSDAVT
+1071 AQVSGVSDAVT
-1083 ESAQNAIINQVEEAL
+1083 ESAQNAIINQVEGEL

-1114 DEADLTTA
+1114 DKADLTTE
-1122 DKMYVSYKAEPVAKV
+1122 DKKYVSYKAEPVAKV
-1137 IVNDESVG
+1137 IVNG
-1145 KEIPVTN
+1145 KNKAENIAVPN

-1167 PEGLKPQEIMH
+1167 PAGLEPQEIMH

-1187 YLNGSGFTVEDGCA
+1187 YLNGSGFTVEGGCA

-1255 VSGKSVTIDLGGYT
+1255 VSGKSVTIDLDGHT
-1269 YNKDKITL
+1269 YDKDKITL

-1287 GKITITYS
+1287 DKITITYS

-1427 GSTVTRQQLWMVL
+1427 GNTVTRQQLWMVL

-1517 WAIAEG
+1517 WAIADG

-1533 NPAGTATRAQFAV
+1533 DPAGTATRAQFAV
-1546 ILYRFFEN
+1546 ILYRFFET

>member
-94 LQAAVDAVTGEAS
+94 LQAAVDAVQGSGTIELTSS
-107 IKLIDS
+107 IALSDQVTIDS
-113 IVAKKDEIVTIPAGK
+113 GK
-128 TVTLDMAGN
+128 TIILDMNGETL
-137 SITVESDFEGR
+137 SIGFSDSSKNL
-148 PIVNEGTLTV
+148 IVNNGTLTITGDGTFDATEATSYKGFINNYGTLTV
-158 TGNGIIDSSA
+158 
-168 SENGLGAINN
+168 
-178 KGTLTIENGT
+178 ENGT
-188 YRGAV
+188 FQIADKAMTV
-193 YGSGSGIRNTGKDA
+193 HLRNQ
-207 VLTIEDGT
+207 
-215 FEEATCAVY
+215 
-224 NEGTAIIK
+224 
-232 DGTFSNHSCSTCAK
+232 
-246 EDGHEGMWSY
+246 
-256 VIRNATI
+256 
-263 DSKMTIDGGVFTGT
+263 DGGK
-277 QGAVSA
+277 A
-283 AIGSLTV
+283 
-290 NDGYFKTADCNRNHG
+290 
-305 AIFYALYAAGEVGE
+305 
-319 VETVINGGTFET
+319 VINGGTFSGGATIVRSFEGSNTTITGGSFTNSVYPAVDVNGET
-331 DGKVTAVSIGNDNK
+331 LITGGIFTNTSCSRCDSQNWGYTVRSGVDNDPDAKLTITPSSEGSVVVTGTQGALSATAGTMEVNGGSYKTVDCAQKHGAVFYALYVAGEAGAVQVVVNDGTFVTEGKQTAVLVGNSN
-345 NGDGGINAQSAA
+345 DGGLKEQAVLQ
-357 EIRGGTFKAP
+357 IRGGQFSAP
-367 EGVPAVKKATETG
+367 EGIPAYKVDVALG
-380 NLAITGGTF
+380 GLNITGGTF

-397 AEGYVQNANGE
+397 A
-408 VGSREEMMVAEVTTA
+408 
-423 EGVEQYTS
+423 
-431 LAEAVEAAADKSVIT
+431 
-446 LLKDTEG
+446 
-453 DGIVIDTSK
+453 
-462 KNLTIDFNTHSY
+462 
-474 TVSGSTVG
+474 
-482 SSGTE
+482 
-487 TNAFQ
+487 
-492 FLTGG
+492 
-497 SLTLKNGSII
+497 
-507 FANQKTL
+507 
-514 LIGLQNYCNLT
+514 
-525 LENMVIDASQAS
+525 
-537 APCQYAISNNCGT
+537 
-550 VQFIRNTSI
+550 
-559 KAYKNQTAFDSCKF
+559 
-573 GSYEIPTVKINTTGT
+573 
-588 ITGDIEL
+588 
-595 SGGKLEISAGTF
+595 
-607 EGNIRTVSGY
+607 
-617 AEGDAIITGG
+617 
-627 TFSSDVSEYLDEGL
+627 EGL

-690 GSDRVTINKAVTL
+690 GSDKVTINKAVTL

-751 NGQDT
+751 NGQGT

-794 VGTGNEANKTAVEI
+794 VGTSDEANKTAVEI

-951 VNGQWTTNENTKIA
+951 VNGQWTTNENTKIV

-990 TQAVDKISVT
+990 TQAADKISVT

-1009 DYVPENAEPE
+1009 DYVPENAEPK

-1058 GTEDQ
+1058 ELEDQ
-1063 EKIEAVID
+1063 KKIEAVID
-1071 KAQVSGVSDAVT
+1071 NAQVSGVSDAVT
-1083 ESAQNAIINQVEEAL
+1083 ESAQNAIINQVEGEL

-1114 DEADLTTA
+1114 DKADLTTA

-1167 PEGLKPQEIMH
+1167 PADLEPQEIMH

-1255 VSGKSVTIDLGGYT
+1255 VSGKSVTIDLDGHT
-1269 YNKDKITL
+1269 YDKDKITL

>member
-94 LQAAVDAVTGEAS
+94 LQAAVDAVQGSGTIELTSS
-107 IKLIDS
+107 IALSDQVTIDS
-113 IVAKKDEIVTIPAGK
+113 GK
-128 TVTLDMAGN
+128 TIILDMNGETL
-137 SITVESDFEGR
+137 SIGFSDSSKNL
-148 PIVNEGTLTV
+148 IVNNGTLTITGDGTFDATEATSYKGFINNCGTLTV
-158 TGNGIIDSSA
+158 
-168 SENGLGAINN
+168 
-178 KGTLTIENGT
+178 ENGT
-188 YRGAV
+188 FQIADKAMTV
-193 YGSGSGIRNTGKDA
+193 HLRNQ
-207 VLTIEDGT
+207 
-215 FEEATCAVY
+215 
-224 NEGTAIIK
+224 
-232 DGTFSNHSCSTCAK
+232 
-246 EDGHEGMWSY
+246 
-256 VIRNATI
+256 
-263 DSKMTIDGGVFTGT
+263 DGGK
-277 QGAVSA
+277 A
-283 AIGSLTV
+283 
-290 NDGYFKTADCNRNHG
+290 
-305 AIFYALYAAGEVGE
+305 
-319 VETVINGGTFET
+319 VINGGTFSGGATIVRSFEGSNTTITGGSFTNSVYPAVDVNGET
-331 DGKVTAVSIGNDNK
+331 LITGGIFTNTSCSRCDSQNWGYTVRSGVDNDPDAKLTITPSSEGSVVVTGTQGALSATAGTMEVNGGSYKTVDCAQKHGAVFYALYVAGEAGAVQVVVNDGTFVTEGKQTAVLVGNSN
-345 NGDGGINAQSAA
+345 DGGLKEQAVLQ
-357 EIRGGTFKAP
+357 IRGGQFSAP
-367 EGVPAVKKATETG
+367 EGIPAYKVDVALG
-380 NLAITGGTF
+380 GLNITGGTF
-389 SSDVSEYL
+389 SSKVDEQYL
-397 AEGYVQNANGE
+397 A
-408 VGSREEMMVAEVTTA
+408 
-423 EGVEQYTS
+423 
-431 LAEAVEAAADKSVIT
+431 
-446 LLKDTEG
+446 
-453 DGIVIDTSK
+453 
-462 KNLTIDFNTHSY
+462 
-474 TVSGSTVG
+474 
-482 SSGTE
+482 
-487 TNAFQ
+487 
-492 FLTGG
+492 
-497 SLTLKNGSII
+497 
-507 FANQKTL
+507 
-514 LIGLQNYCNLT
+514 
-525 LENMVIDASQAS
+525 
-537 APCQYAISNNCGT
+537 
-550 VQFIRNTSI
+550 
-559 KAYKNQTAFDSCKF
+559 
-573 GSYEIPTVKINTTGT
+573 
-588 ITGDIEL
+588 
-595 SGGKLEISAGTF
+595 
-607 EGNIRTVSGY
+607 
-617 AEGDAIITGG
+617 
-627 TFSSDVSEYLDEGL
+627 EGL

-716 NTLWLEASRVTVQ
+716 NTLWLAASRVTVQ

-794 VGTGNEANKTAVEI
+794 VGTGDEANKTAVEI

-951 VNGQWTTNENTKIA
+951 VNGQWTTNENTKIV

-990 TQAVDKISVT
+990 TQAADEISVT

-1047 EKTETEVSESI
+1047 EKTETEVSERI
-1058 GTEDQ
+1058 KTEDKK
-1063 EKIEAVID
+1063 KIEAVID
-1071 KAQVSGVSDAVT
+1071 NAQVSGVSDAVT
-1083 ESAQNAIINQVEEAL
+1083 ESAQNAIINQVEGEL

-1114 DEADLTTA
+1114 DKADLTTE

-1137 IVNDESVG
+1137 IVNGEDKAENIAV
-1145 KEIPVTN
+1145 PN

-1167 PEGLKPQEIMH
+1167 PADLKPQEIMH

-1187 YLNGSGFTVEDGCA
+1187 YLNGSGFTVEDSCA

-1255 VSGKSVTIDLGGYT
+1255 VSGKSVTIDLDGHT
-1269 YNKDKITL
+1269 YDKDKITL

-1287 GKITITYS
+1287 DKITITYS

>member
-56 ADDLTGNS
+56 ADDLTGDS

-84 AEVDGQQYET
+84 AEVDGQQCET
-94 LQAAVDAVTGEAS
+94 LQAAVNAVTGEAS

-113 IVAKKDEIVTIPAGK
+113 IVAEKDEIVTIPAGK

-232 DGTFSNHSCSTCAK
+232 GGTFSNHSCSTCAK

-431 LAEAVEAAADKSVIT
+431 LAEAVEAAANNSVIK

-550 VQFIRNTSI
+550 VQFIGNTSI

-573 GSYEIPTVKINTTGT
+573 GSYEIPTVKIYTTGT

-617 AEGDAIITGG
+617 AKGDAIITGG
-627 TFSSDVSEYLDEGL
+627 TFSSDVSKYLAEGL

-751 NGQDT
+751 NGQGT

-951 VNGQWTTNENTKIA
+951 VDGQWTTNENTKIV

-990 TQAVDKISVT
+990 TRAADKISVT

-1009 DYVPENAEPE
+1009 DYVPENAEPK

-1033 VTTTKP
+1033 VTTTAP

-1058 GTEDQ
+1058 KTEDK

-1071 KAQVSGVSDAVT
+1071 NAQVSGVSDAVT

-1114 DEADLTTA
+1114 DKADLTTE

-1137 IVNDESVG
+1137 IVNGEDKAENIAV
-1145 KEIPVTN
+1145 PN

-1167 PEGLKPQEIMH
+1167 PVDLEPQEIMH

-1287 GKITITYS
+1287 DKITITYS

-1517 WAIAEG
+1517 WAIADG

-1533 NPAGTATRAQFAV
+1533 DPAGTATRAQFAV
-1546 ILYRFFEN
+1546 ILYRFFET

>member
-47 IPDDPAEGP
+47 IPEDPAEGP

-94 LQAAVDAVTGEAS
+94 LQAAVDAVQGSGTIELTSS
-107 IKLIDS
+107 IALSDQVTIDS
-113 IVAKKDEIVTIPAGK
+113 GK
-128 TVTLDMAGN
+128 TIILDMNGETL
-137 SITVESDFEGR
+137 SIGFSDSSKNL
-148 PIVNEGTLTV
+148 IVNNGTLTITGDGTFDATEATSYKGFINNYGTLTV
-158 TGNGIIDSSA
+158 
-168 SENGLGAINN
+168 
-178 KGTLTIENGT
+178 ENGT
-188 YRGAV
+188 FQIADKAMTV
-193 YGSGSGIRNTGKDA
+193 HLRNQ
-207 VLTIEDGT
+207 
-215 FEEATCAVY
+215 
-224 NEGTAIIK
+224 
-232 DGTFSNHSCSTCAK
+232 
-246 EDGHEGMWSY
+246 
-256 VIRNATI
+256 
-263 DSKMTIDGGVFTGT
+263 DGGK
-277 QGAVSA
+277 A
-283 AIGSLTV
+283 
-290 NDGYFKTADCNRNHG
+290 
-305 AIFYALYAAGEVGE
+305 
-319 VETVINGGTFET
+319 VINGGTFSGGATIVRSFEGSNTTITGGSFTNSVYPAVDVNGET
-331 DGKVTAVSIGNDNK
+331 LITGGIFTNTSCSRCDSQNWGYTVRSGVDNDPDAKLTITPSSEGSVVVTGTHGALSATAGTMEVNGGSYKTVDCAQKHGAVFYALYVAGEAGAVQVVVNDGTFVTEGKQTAVLVGNSN
-345 NGDGGINAQSAA
+345 DGGLKEQAVLQ
-357 EIRGGTFKAP
+357 IRGGQFSAP
-367 EGVPAVKKATETG
+367 EGIPAYKVDVALG
-380 NLAITGGTF
+380 RLNITGGTF
-389 SSDVSEYL
+389 SSKVDEQYL
-397 AEGYVQNANGE
+397 A
-408 VGSREEMMVAEVTTA
+408 
-423 EGVEQYTS
+423 
-431 LAEAVEAAADKSVIT
+431 
-446 LLKDTEG
+446 
-453 DGIVIDTSK
+453 
-462 KNLTIDFNTHSY
+462 
-474 TVSGSTVG
+474 
-482 SSGTE
+482 
-487 TNAFQ
+487 
-492 FLTGG
+492 
-497 SLTLKNGSII
+497 
-507 FANQKTL
+507 
-514 LIGLQNYCNLT
+514 
-525 LENMVIDASQAS
+525 
-537 APCQYAISNNCGT
+537 
-550 VQFIRNTSI
+550 
-559 KAYKNQTAFDSCKF
+559 
-573 GSYEIPTVKINTTGT
+573 
-588 ITGDIEL
+588 
-595 SGGKLEISAGTF
+595 
-607 EGNIRTVSGY
+607 
-617 AEGDAIITGG
+617 
-627 TFSSDVSEYLDEGL
+627 EGL

-673 AEAKENDTITL
+673 TEAKENDTITL

-751 NGQDT
+751 NGQGT

-773 QNGAKA
+773 QKGAKA

-951 VNGQWTTNENTKIA
+951 VNGQWTTNENTKIV

-990 TQAVDKISVT
+990 TQAADEISVT

-1009 DYVPENAEPE
+1009 DYVPENAEPK

-1033 VTTTKP
+1033 VTTTAP

-1058 GTEDQ
+1058 KTEDK

-1071 KAQVSGVSDAVT
+1071 NAQVSGVSDAVT

-1114 DEADLTTA
+1114 DKADLTTA

-1137 IVNDESVG
+1137 IVNGEDKAENIAV
-1145 KEIPVTN
+1145 PN

-1167 PEGLKPQEIMH
+1167 PADLEPQEIMH

-1255 VSGKSVTIDLGGYT
+1255 VSGKSVTIDLDGHT
-1269 YNKDKITL
+1269 YDKDKITL

-1287 GKITITYS
+1287 DKITITYS

-1392 LPFADVAEDY
+1392 LPFADVTEDY

>member
-94 LQAAVDAVTGEAS
+94 LQAAVDAVQGSGTIELTSS
-107 IKLIDS
+107 IALSDQVTIDS
-113 IVAKKDEIVTIPAGK
+113 GK
-128 TVTLDMAGN
+128 TIILDMNGETL
-137 SITVESDFEGR
+137 SIGFSDSSKNL
-148 PIVNEGTLTV
+148 IVNNGTLTITGDGTFDATEATSYKGFINNYGTLTV
-158 TGNGIIDSSA
+158 
-168 SENGLGAINN
+168 
-178 KGTLTIENGT
+178 ENGT
-188 YRGAV
+188 FQIADKAMTV
-193 YGSGSGIRNTGKDA
+193 HLRNQ
-207 VLTIEDGT
+207 
-215 FEEATCAVY
+215 
-224 NEGTAIIK
+224 
-232 DGTFSNHSCSTCAK
+232 
-246 EDGHEGMWSY
+246 
-256 VIRNATI
+256 
-263 DSKMTIDGGVFTGT
+263 DGGK
-277 QGAVSA
+277 A
-283 AIGSLTV
+283 
-290 NDGYFKTADCNRNHG
+290 
-305 AIFYALYAAGEVGE
+305 
-319 VETVINGGTFET
+319 VINGGTFSGGATIVRSFEGSNTTITGGSFTNSVYPAVDVNGET
-331 DGKVTAVSIGNDNK
+331 LITGGIFTNTSCSRCDSQNWGYTVRSGVDNDPDAKLTITPSSEGSVVVTGTQGALSATAGTMEVNGGSYKTVDCAQKHGAVFYALYVAGEAGAVQVVVNDGTFVTEGKQTAVLVGNSN
-345 NGDGGINAQSAA
+345 DGGLKEQAVLQ
-357 EIRGGTFKAP
+357 IRGGQFSAP
-367 EGVPAVKKATETG
+367 EGIPAYKVDVALG
-380 NLAITGGTF
+380 GLNITGGTF
-389 SSDVSEYL
+389 SSKVDEQYL
-397 AEGYVQNANGE
+397 A
-408 VGSREEMMVAEVTTA
+408 
-423 EGVEQYTS
+423 
-431 LAEAVEAAADKSVIT
+431 
-446 LLKDTEG
+446 
-453 DGIVIDTSK
+453 
-462 KNLTIDFNTHSY
+462 
-474 TVSGSTVG
+474 
-482 SSGTE
+482 
-487 TNAFQ
+487 
-492 FLTGG
+492 
-497 SLTLKNGSII
+497 
-507 FANQKTL
+507 
-514 LIGLQNYCNLT
+514 
-525 LENMVIDASQAS
+525 
-537 APCQYAISNNCGT
+537 
-550 VQFIRNTSI
+550 
-559 KAYKNQTAFDSCKF
+559 
-573 GSYEIPTVKINTTGT
+573 
-588 ITGDIEL
+588 
-595 SGGKLEISAGTF
+595 
-607 EGNIRTVSGY
+607 
-617 AEGDAIITGG
+617 
-627 TFSSDVSEYLDEGL
+627 EGL

-716 NTLWLEASRVTVQ
+716 NTLWLAASRVTVQ

-794 VGTGNEANKTAVEI
+794 VGTGDEANKTAVEI

-951 VNGQWTTNENTKIA
+951 VDGQWTTNENTKIA

-990 TQAVDKISVT
+990 TQAADKISVT

-1009 DYVPENAEPE
+1009 DYVPENAEPK

-1047 EKTETEVSESI
+1047 EKTETEVSERI
-1058 GTEDQ
+1058 EPEDQ
-1063 EKIEAVID
+1063 KKIEAVID

-1083 ESAQNAIINQVEEAL
+1083 ESAQNAIINQVEGEL

-1114 DEADLTTA
+1114 DKADLTTA

-1167 PEGLKPQEIMH
+1167 PADLEPQEIMH

-1255 VSGKSVTIDLGGYT
+1255 VSGKSVTIDLDGHT
-1269 YNKDKITL
+1269 YDKDKITL